1 MRTSVWVAP
10 VASVVVL
17 FGSVGIAN
25 LTGDWVVSGR
35 TTVVAGQQLGV
46 DDVKGWMT
54 LQQAADGLGVPVA
67 VIIGM
72 IDPSGA
78 AGLTPGTAFR
88 DVESL
93 VPGFALSDFREQL
106 RSRVE
111 GTPAPAPSV
120 AASGDATSTRPPGDD
135 AAPAITGQM
144 TLAEVARA
152 NGIDLGE
159 LVTACGLPPDV
170 DTRTTLKGLTDAY
183 PSFEIQQ
190 VRDAVAQLS

>member
-46 DDVKGWMT
+46 DDIKGWMT
-54 LQQAADGLGVPVA
+54 LQQAADGLSIPVA
-67 VIIGM
+67 EIIGM

-88 DVESL
+88 DVEGL
-93 VPGFALSDFREQL
+93 VPGFALSTFREQL

-111 GTPAPAPSV
+111 GTSAPSA
-120 AASGDATSTRPPGDD
+120 AASGGATSTRAPGDD

-144 TLAEVARA
+144 TLAGVAQA
-152 NGIDLGE
+152 NRIDLGE

-170 DTRTTLKGLTDAY
+170 DTRTTLKDLTDAY

>member
-46 DDVKGWMT
+46 DDIKGWMT

-67 VIIGM
+67 ELIGM

-93 VPGFALSDFREQL
+93 VPAFALSSFREQL
-106 RSRVE
+106 RSRID
-111 GTPAPAPSV
+111 GTPAPMPSA
-120 AASGDATSTRPPGDD
+120 AASGSAASTRQPGDE

-152 NGIDLGE
+152 NGLDLGE

-170 DTRTTLKGLTDAY
+170 DTRTRLKDLTDAY

>member
-67 VIIGM
+67 EIIGM

-106 RSRVE
+106 SSRVE

-120 AASGDATSTRPPGDD
+120 AASGGATSTRPPGDD

-170 DTRTTLKGLTDAY
+170 DTRTTLKDLTDAY